1 MLEENISER
10 SGFVRLALGAGIT
23 ACGIAHLARENS
35 SRTLGSLLV
44 TAGALKIAEGIFL
57 HCPAKALVSRNIND
71 AVSTSFE
78 NFLDGDSLMQAFRD
92 TYANT
97 SSQNGGGQ
105 STSAQGQSSSGSSTQ
120 GGLAQ
125 VVSAAAQ
132 GVQSLS
138 NSSQSKPSNTTN
150 SSQDALTQAANKAAK
165 TIAGGGS
172 VEGAISK
179 VASSVAGSQNN
190 QNKSNNNQN
199 KQNNQK
205 NNNNNK
211 NNAIN
216 PS

>member
-105 STSAQGQSSSGSSTQ
+105 S
-120 GGLAQ
+120 
-125 VVSAAAQ
+125 
-132 GVQSLS
+132 LS

-150 SSQDALTQAANKAAK
+150 SSQDALTQAANQAAK
-165 TIAGGGS
+165 TIAGGGA
-172 VEGAISK
+172 VEGAIAQ
-179 VASSVAGSQNN
+179 VASTVAGSQNN
-190 QNKSNNNQN
+190 QNKSYNNQN

-205 NNNNNK
+205 NNNNNNNNK